1 MIKRSLCLLLLSATA
16 YAGDPKYP
24 VSAIPADLL
33 KNAHVV
39 TRLEEI
45 TVKMHSLKD
54 LRVIEKRV
62 LTILDE
68 NGEEHAGFH
77 EFYDKDKDIR
87 DISGVL
93 YDAQGNVVRKLKKS
107 EVTDLSAVGESLMDD
122 SRVKTHDFHHRIYPY
137 TVEYEVETSRS
148 FTAFLPGWLPQP
160 DEGFAVEQ
168 SRLSV
173 TVPEDYKLRYRQ
185 FNYKGEPVQAVNKG
199 DKTFTWEVRNLAALE
214 PESMTLPIQQRTT
227 AVFTAP
233 SDFSYGSYTG
243 NMNTWND
250 FGKFI
255 LTLNAGRDQLPD
267 KVKAEVHALTD
278 GLKTPEEK
286 IRTLYQYLQK
296 NTRYISIQLGVGG
309 WQTFDAAYVAN
320 KGYGDCKALSNYMF
334 SLLKEA
340 GIRSHYT
347 IVRSGDDA
355 PDIIEDFSMNQF
367 NHIILCVPLGK
378 DTTWLECTSQTL
390 PAGYLSDFTCN
401 RAVLLIDETGGK
413 LARTPRYAMQQ
424 NQQLRNIKASINPAG
439 DMSGQVQTV
448 YTGLQQDWCHKLV
461 NNLKPEKQLESLK
474 RMFNLPSYDI
484 AKYNYTAKSAAGVVP
499 EMGEVLDITASSYA
513 SVSGKRIFV
522 TPNVLN
528 RSGTKLDPEKKRLSP
543 IQLSYPWKDVDTV
556 QLTIPEGYK
565 LESIFQEVKL
575 EEKYG
580 RYSAKATVNGNQI
593 TYVRVMEKN
602 DGVFPAT
609 EYEKLAKFYND
620 IYKADR
626 NRIVFVKAE

>member
-24 VSAIPADLL
+24 VSAIPEHLL

-45 TVKMHSLKD
+45 SVKMNDLKD
-54 LRVIEKRV
+54 LRITEKRV

-68 NGEEHAGFH
+68 NGAEYAGFY

-87 DISGVL
+87 SISGVL

-107 EVTDLSAVGESLMDD
+107 EVTDLSAVGDNLMDD
-122 SRVKTHDFHHRIYPY
+122 SRIKTHDFHHRVYPY

-148 FTAFLPGWLPQP
+148 FTVFFPHWLPQP
-160 DEGFAVEQ
+160 DEGFSVEQ
-168 SRLSV
+168 SRMSV
-173 TVPEDYKLRYRQ
+173 TVPQDYKLRYRQ
-185 FNYKGEPVQAVNKG
+185 FNYAGEPAQTSEKG
-199 DKTFTWEVRNLAALE
+199 NKTFTWEARNMAALE

-267 KVKAEVHALTD
+267 KVKAEVHTLTD
-278 GLKTPEEK
+278 GLKTPDEK
-286 IRTLYQYLQK
+286 IRALYQYLQK

-347 IVRSGDDA
+347 IVRSGENA

-378 DTTWLECTSQTL
+378 DTTWLECTNQTM
-390 PAGYLSDFTCN
+390 PAGYLGDFTCN
-401 RAVLLIDETGGK
+401 RAVLLVDETGGK
-413 LARTPRYAMQQ
+413 LVRTPRYAMQQ
-424 NQQLRNIKASINPAG
+424 NQQLRSISANISAEGN
-439 DMSGQVQTV
+439 MSGQVQTV
-448 YTGLQQDWCHKLV
+448 YTGLQQDWCHNLV
-461 NNLKPEKQLESLK
+461 NNLKPDKQLEFLK
-474 RMFNLPSYDI
+474 EQFNLPSYDI
-484 AKYNYTAKSAAGVVP
+484 AKYNYTAKPVAGTVP

-528 RSGTKLDPEKKRLSP
+528 RSGTKFDPDKKRLSP
-543 IQLSYPWKDVDTV
+543 IRLSYPWKDVDTV

-580 RYSAKATVNGNQI
+580 RYAAKATVNGNRI

-626 NRIVFVKAE
+626 SRIVFVKAE